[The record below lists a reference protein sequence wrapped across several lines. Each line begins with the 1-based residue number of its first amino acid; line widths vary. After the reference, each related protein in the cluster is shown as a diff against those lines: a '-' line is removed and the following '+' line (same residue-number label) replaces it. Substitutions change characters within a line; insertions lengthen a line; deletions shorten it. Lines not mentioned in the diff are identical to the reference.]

1 MKYFFSCLVFCLLV
15 IMLLFGIETVSR
27 LSEMEKQTDIKLY
40 QLEEVIEQQAKEIR
54 LLKTDLEILENGY
67 ERSAEKEAEF

>member
-1 MKYFFSCLVFCLLV
+1 MKHFFSCLVFCLLV
-15 IMLLFGIETVSR
+15 IMLLFGIETVGR

-67 ERSAEKEAEF
+67 ERSTEKEAEL

>member
-1 MKYFFSCLVFCLLV
+1 MKQFFSCVVFCLIV

-27 LSEMEKQTDIKLY
+27 LSEMEKQTDIKIY

-54 LLKTDLEILENGY
+54 LLKTDMEILENGY
-67 ERSAEKEAEF
+67 ERNSEN

>member
-1 MKYFFSCLVFCLLV
+1 
-15 IMLLFGIETVSR
+15 MLLFGIETVSR

>member
-1 MKYFFSCLVFCLLV
+1 MKNFFSCLVFCLIV

-40 QLEEVIEQQAKEIR
+40 QLEKVIEQQAKEIR
-54 LLKTDLEILENGY
+54 LLKTDIDILENGY
-67 ERSAEKEAEF
+67 ERQTKE

>member
-1 MKYFFSCLVFCLLV
+1 MKHFFCLVFCLLV

-54 LLKTDLEILENGY
+54 LLKTDMEILENGY
-67 ERSAEKEAEF
+67 ERNTEN

>member
-1 MKYFFSCLVFCLLV
+1 MKQFFSCVVFCLIV

-54 LLKTDLEILENGY
+54 LLQTDLEILENGY
-67 ERSAEKEAEF
+67 ERNSEN

>member
-1 MKYFFSCLVFCLLV
+1 MKYFFSCVVCCLIA

-27 LSEMEKQTDIKLY
+27 LSEMEKQTDIKIY

-54 LLKTDLEILENGY
+54 LLKTDIGILENGY
-67 ERSAEKEAEF
+67 ERSTEN

>member
-1 MKYFFSCLVFCLLV
+1 MKHFFSCVVLCLIV

-67 ERSAEKEAEF
+67 ERSTEKEAEL

>member
-1 MKYFFSCLVFCLLV
+1 MKHFFSCVVLCLIV
-15 IMLLFGIETVSR
+15 IILLFGIETVSR

-67 ERSAEKEAEF
+67 ERNSEN

>member
-1 MKYFFSCLVFCLLV
+1 MKHIFSCLVFCLLI

-54 LLKTDLEILENGY
+54 LLKTDIDILENGY
-67 ERSAEKEAEF
+67 ERQTKE

>member
-1 MKYFFSCLVFCLLV
+1 MKHFFSCVVLCLLV

-67 ERSAEKEAEF
+67 ERNSEN

>member
-1 MKYFFSCLVFCLLV
+1 MKHFFSCVVLLLIV

-67 ERSAEKEAEF
+67 ERNSEN

>member
-1 MKYFFSCLVFCLLV
+1 
-15 IMLLFGIETVSR
+15 MLLFGIETVSR

-54 LLKTDLEILENGY
+54 LLKTDIDILENGY
-67 ERSAEKEAEF
+67 ERQTKE

>member
-1 MKYFFSCLVFCLLV
+1 MKHFFSCVVLLLIV

-40 QLEEVIEQQAKEIR
+40 QLEKVIEQQAKEIR
-54 LLKTDLEILENGY
+54 LLKTDIDILENGY
-67 ERSAEKEAEF
+67 ERQTKE

>member
-1 MKYFFSCLVFCLLV
+1 MKHFLSCVVLCLIV

>member
-1 MKYFFSCLVFCLLV
+1 MKHFFFFFVFCLLV

-67 ERSAEKEAEF
+67 ERSTEKEAEL

>member
-1 MKYFFSCLVFCLLV
+1 
-15 IMLLFGIETVSR
+15 MLLFGIETVSR

-40 QLEEVIEQQAKEIR
+40 QLEEVIEQQTKEIR